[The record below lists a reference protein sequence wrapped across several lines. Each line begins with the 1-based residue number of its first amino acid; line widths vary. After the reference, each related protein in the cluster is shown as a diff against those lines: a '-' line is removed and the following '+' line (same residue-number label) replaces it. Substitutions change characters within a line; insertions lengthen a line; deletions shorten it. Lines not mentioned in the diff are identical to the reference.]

1 MFSADIQPSC
11 ASCSMLHP
19 VHHHLSTGTAEALV
33 RSVFYKRMRGRQNRP
48 TWSVFFW
55 TGRIFF
61 ARNLPG
67 FLFPPPVSSK
77 ILGKKIRFFPQY
89 PKITWKSWDF
99 TGSLLWIGH
108 ISLFSLCMSKNRWNF
123 GHNRKKPPS
132 MPKNKAGEVLKC
144 SYKAVL
150 YQKCWPSLFRE
161 RKTLGYPVSDLLKQ
175 KKLLQKN
182 SGTALP

>member
-11 ASCSMLHP
+11 ASRSMLHP

-108 ISLFSLCMSKNRWNF
+108 ISLFSLCMPKKHWNF
-123 GHNRKKPPS
+123 GHIRKKFSP
-132 MPKNKAGEVLKC
+132 MPR
-144 SYKAVL
+144 
-150 YQKCWPSLFRE
+150 Q
-161 RKTLGYPVSDLLKQ
+161 RKQRTKTRDRAEAKE
-175 KKLLQKN
+175 N
-182 SGTALP
+182 LPKSSRRR